1 MQLPCS
7 YGVIVK
13 LSKKLSPAVVEAAK
27 PEAKPYRLWDTVV
40 PQLHVRVQPSG
51 VKSWNVQWARTR
63 SKALGKWPAVTVEA
77 ARAKARAVLAETGE
91 HGAPLAVIEAAKPAA
106 EKPITLGDFIRDHFA
121 PWALVHQKAGQA
133 TVDALEACFG
143 ELYDRELRSLSAF
156 DVERF
161 KSKRL
166 KAGRK
171 PATVNRDLDRIRSVY
186 SRAVEWGF
194 LSDHPLKAVKR
205 AKGADNSRVRYLSP
219 EEEKRLR
226 DALAAREAERRK
238 ARERH
243 NAWHAARGS
252 EGHPQWP
259 ADAYTDHLMPLVLL
273 AMNTGLRRGE
283 LFGLR
288 WEDVNLPARLLTVT
302 AGNAK
307 SRKAR
312 HLPMNDEAVDV
323 LTRWKKQGDGKG
335 LVFPGAGG
343 GRMTNINK
351 AWDGLVTAAELAD
364 FRFHDCRHHFASRLA
379 MSGVD
384 LYTIKELLGH
394 ASIEMTQRY
403 AHLAPDKLADAVAK
417 LGATA

>member
-1 MQLPCS
+1 M
-7 YGVIVK
+7 K

-27 PEAKPYRLWDTVV
+27 PEAKPYRIWDTVV
-40 PQLHVRVQPSG
+40 PQLFLRVQPSG
-51 VKSWNVQWARTR
+51 IKSWNAQWSRTR
-63 SKALGKWPAVTVEA
+63 SKALGKWPGVTVEA
-77 ARAKARAVLAETGE
+77 ARAKARAVLAETDQ

-106 EKPITLGDFIRDHFA
+106 EKPITLGDFIREHYA
-121 PWALVHQKAGQA
+121 PWALAHQKAGQA

-143 ELYDRELRSLSAF
+143 DLYDRELRSLSAF

-161 KSKRL
+161 KSRRL

-194 LSDHPLKAVKR
+194 LTDHPLKAVKR

-226 DALAAREAERRK
+226 DALAAREAERR
-238 ARERH
+238 ASRDRH

-252 EGHPQWP
+252 VGHPQWP
-259 ADAYTDHLMPLVLL
+259 EDGFTDHLMPLVLL
-273 AMNTGLRRGE
+273 ALNTGLRRGE

-312 HLPMNDEAVDV
+312 HLPLNDEAVDV
-323 LTRWKKQGDGKG
+323 LTRWKKQGDGTG

-351 AWDGLVTAAELAD
+351 SWDGLVTAAELVD

-417 LGATA
+417 LGAQA

>member
-1 MQLPCS
+1 MKPKKKPS
-7 YGVIVK
+7 ERVK
-13 LSKKLSPAVVEAAK
+13 LSAAVVERSH
-27 PEAKPYRLWDTVV
+27 PEADPYRIWDTVV
-40 PQLHVRVQPSG
+40 PQLHLRVQPSG
-51 VKSWNVQWARTR
+51 VKSWNVRWSRTSTR
-63 SKALGKWPAVTVEA
+63 ALGKWPGVTVEA
-77 ARAKARAVLAETGE
+77 ARAKARKVLAETDS
-91 HGAPLAVIEAAKPAA
+91 HGAPLAVIEARKPAA
-106 EKPITLGDFIRDHFA
+106 EKPITLGDFIREHYA
-121 PWALVHQKAGQA
+121 PWALAHQKAGQA
-133 TVDALEACFG
+133 TINALQACFG
-143 ELYDRELRSLSAF
+143 DWYDRELRSLSAF

-161 KSKRL
+161 KSRRL

-194 LSDHPLKAVKR
+194 LTDHPLKAVKR

-226 DALAAREAERRK
+226 DALAAREAERR
-238 ARERH
+238 ASRDRH

-259 ADAYTDHLMPLVLL
+259 ADGFTDHLMPLVLL
-273 AMNTGLRRGE
+273 ALNTGLRRGE
-283 LFGLR
+283 LFGLS
-288 WEDVNLPARLLTVT
+288 WSDVNLPGKLLTVT

-312 HLPMNDEAVDV
+312 HIPLNAEALDV
-323 LTRWKKQGDGKG
+323 LKRWKKQGAGKG

-351 AWDGLVTAAELAD
+351 AWDGLITAAGLAD
-364 FRFHDCRHHFASRLA
+364 FRLHDCRHHFASRLA

>member
-1 MQLPCS
+1 
-7 YGVIVK
+7 VK

-27 PEAKPYRLWDTVV
+27 PEAKPYRIWDTVV
-40 PQLHVRVQPSG
+40 PQLHLRVQPTG
-51 VKSWNVQWARTR
+51 VKSWNVQWCRASSR
-63 SKALGKWPAVTVEA
+63 SLGRWPAVTVES
-77 ARAKARAVLAETGE
+77 ARAKARAVLAETDE

-121 PWALVHQKAGQA
+121 PWALAHQKAGQA

-143 ELYDRELRSLSAF
+143 DLYDRELRSLSAF

-219 EEEKRLR
+219 EEERRLR
-226 DALAAREAERRK
+226 EALAKREAARR
-238 ARERH
+238 ASRARH

-259 ADAYTDHLMPLVLL
+259 EDGFTDHLMPLVLL
-273 AMNTGLRRGE
+273 ALNTGLRRGE

-312 HLPMNDEAVDV
+312 HIPLNAEALDA
-323 LTRWKKQGDGKG
+323 LTRWKKQGDGAG

-343 GRMTNINK
+343 GRLTNINK
-351 AWDGLVTAAELAD
+351 SWDGLVTAAELDD
-364 FRFHDCRHHFASRLA
+364 FRLHDCRHHFASRLA

-417 LGATA
+417 LGAQA

>member
-1 MQLPCS
+1 
-7 YGVIVK
+7 VK

-27 PEAKPYRLWDTVV
+27 PEAEPYRVWDTVV
-40 PQLHVRVQPSG
+40 PQLHLRVQPSG
-51 VKSWNVQWARTR
+51 VKSWNVQWSRTR
-63 SKALGKWPAVTVEA
+63 SKALGKWPGVTVEA
-77 ARAKARAVLAETGE
+77 ARAKARAVLAETDE

-106 EKPITLGDFIRDHFA
+106 EKPITLGDFIRKHYA
-121 PWALVHQKAGQA
+121 PWALAHQKAGQA
-133 TVDALEACFG
+133 TVDALEASFSD
-143 ELYDRELRSLSAF
+143 LYDRELRSLSAF
-156 DVERF
+156 DIERF

-194 LSDHPLKAVKR
+194 LTDHPLKAVKR

-219 EEEKRLR
+219 KEEKRLR
-226 DALAAREAERRK
+226 DALAAREAERR
-238 ARERH
+238 ASRDRH

-259 ADAYTDHLMPLVLL
+259 EDGFTDHLAPLVLL
-273 AMNTGLRRGE
+273 ALNTGLRRGE

-312 HLPMNDEAVDV
+312 HLPLNDEAVDV

-351 AWDGLVTAAELAD
+351 SWDRLVTAAELAD